1 MWTQVTHGQ
10 IVDDIMAD
18 IGRELNV
25 EFQQPSI
32 AMFLHY
38 RDGEWLYDE
47 HGSRL
52 DTKVSRWGT
61 GAKRIVKGPT
71 WDETENAYRERLN
84 RELREAVNELMLAK
98 AND

>member
-32 AMFLHY
+32 AMFLNY
-38 RDGEWLYDE
+38 RDGE
-47 HGSRL
+47 
-52 DTKVSRWGT
+52 
-61 GAKRIVKGPT
+61 
-71 WDETENAYRERLN
+71 
-84 RELREAVNELMLAK
+84 
-98 AND
+98 

>member
-10 IVDDIMAD
+10 LVDDIIAE
-18 IGRELNV
+18 IGRELNI

-47 HGSRL
+47 DGSRL
-52 DTKVSRWGT
+52 DTKVSRWAT
-61 GAKRIVKGPT
+61 GLERIVRGPT
-71 WDETENAYRERLN
+71 WDEPENAYRERLKK
-84 RELREAVNELMLAK
+84 ELREAVNELMLVEAK
-98 AND
+98 N